1 MWWISEWD
9 GSGEPSYFIM
19 WIAIVR
25 ISLLIPSARS
35 LKDRRQAVR
44 SLKERIKGRFDA
56 ACSEVGDLE
65 TWNRAHLGLALV
77 ANEKPILQ
85 DMVSEIAR
93 YTQNDPHVQVTGI
106 EKDYLNYGDELGNV
120 R

>member
-1 MWWISEWD
+1 MWLAVI
-9 GSGEPSYFIM
+9 
-19 WIAIVR
+19 R
-25 ISLLIPSARS
+25 IHLLIPGARS

-44 SLKERIKGRFDA
+44 SLKERLKGRFDA

-65 TWNRAHLGLALV
+65 SWNRAFLGLALV

-85 DMVSEIAR
+85 DMADEIAR
-93 YTQNDPHVQVTGI
+93 YAQNDANVQITGI
-106 EKDYLNYGDELGNV
+106 DRDYLNYGDEAGFV